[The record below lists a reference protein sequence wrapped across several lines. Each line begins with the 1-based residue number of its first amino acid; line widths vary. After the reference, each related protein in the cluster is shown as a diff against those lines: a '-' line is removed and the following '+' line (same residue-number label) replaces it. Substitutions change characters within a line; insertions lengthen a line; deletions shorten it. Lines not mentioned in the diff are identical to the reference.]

1 LSYLIGPSRGTDLTL
16 RLREDSPMARNALC
30 PVLIRRDDE
39 LAVLEDAL
47 LAARR
52 GESRFVA
59 VAGEAGIGK
68 TRLAGELAH
77 EARELGCIVL
87 AGACSDAELTL
98 PYLPFVEAI
107 GNYLDEA
114 DTDRLRDALG
124 PGISELAQL
133 FPRLSHGAPPEHSP
147 DPGQAKLRLFEA
159 VVSLLALPAR
169 ESTLMLVIE
178 DVHWADASTRELLD
192 YLARRLTDLPSLI
205 LVTYRR
211 DELNRRHPL
220 MPVLQGWRRSGL
232 ADVVELEQLSPDGVG
247 EMLAATL
254 GEDAVDAELR
264 ELMVERSEGN
274 PFVLEEMLREVVEGS
289 GERGAARREFSS
301 TRLPETV
308 RHAILLRVQRLGDDQ
323 VALLETA
330 AILGRSF
337 DADTLLTVSGESEA
351 TVHAALDAAIT
362 QQLLEEDPSRPGR
375 YRWRHALTQE
385 AIYTDTVTP
394 RRQAIHS
401 RAADALGG
409 SEATHPVEL
418 ANHLLGAARFE
429 EAVPVCLRGAEEAE
443 GTLAFGEAVSILER
457 VLPYVSDPLENARV
471 LCRIGGDHQRNGE
484 PATAV
489 GYLTSGIDVLEERG
503 EELEAAHHRLI
514 LGRCHWESQNPDAAR
529 AEYERALEV
538 LEAAGPSADLAMAHQ
553 RLAGMHAFE
562 LNYRGCLESARR
574 AVEIAEEVGA
584 DYERVWALGFVSLG
598 YIDGTEQKRG
608 LELMDACFREARE
621 QGYSQ
626 IASNVAWNS
635 IWTRTHMMLPELE
648 DWLERLESLPFYAR
662 FGRRSGDLLCR
673 CYVAT
678 ARGELETAL
687 ADGEAAARHH
697 QRLGFG
703 KMEWR
708 ARIHTAQ
715 ILAELGRGDAAADML
730 PPTSSRTELQDI
742 VYDAAARIRVPQSLG
757 RPEDAL
763 EVAEEI
769 AENAER
775 IATYRETLALG
786 AQVLAVFGRHD
797 QVESL
802 AAAARAHPTQAGSAY
817 LDEIDGLLALAAGD
831 GERAAESFDVVV
843 RSAADA
849 GYPLVELRA
858 RTERARAWA
867 ATGRSEEAAGE
878 LRTLVEEAE
887 RRSALLI
894 AREARE
900 AADGLGVELPPAPAP
915 VAEPPAEPFVPHG
928 ERLVTSLFADVRGY
942 SELSSSLPPD
952 ALSERM
958 RMLYRLARVTVQRR
972 QGIVDKFA
980 GDAVMATFN
989 VSGARLDHA
998 ADALEAALTLRD
1010 KAALIDLPLGIGI
1023 SVGPGILGRGA
1034 SEENVAVRGESTN
1047 LAARLQ
1053 AAAGP
1058 GEILLSAEAHRR
1070 LAELLEERGLETT
1083 QEELDLKGFDEPQ
1096 VAHRI
1101 LAPEEAAVSA

>member
-1 LSYLIGPSRGTDLTL
+1 V
-16 RLREDSPMARNALC
+16 ARNALC

-59 VAGEAGIGK
+59 LAGEAGIGK
-68 TRLAGELAH
+68 TRLARELAR
-77 EARELGCIVL
+77 EARELGSTVL

-107 GNYLDEA
+107 GNYLDDA
-114 DTDRLRDALG
+114 DVDRLRDDLG
-124 PGISELAQL
+124 PGVAELAQL
-133 FPRLSHGAPPEHSP
+133 FPRLSAGAAPEKSP

-159 VVSLLALPAR
+159 LISLLALPAR
-169 ESTLMLVIE
+169 DGTLLLVIE

-220 MPVLQGWRRSGL
+220 MPVLEGWRRAGV
-232 ADVVELEQLSPDGVG
+232 ADVVELEALTPEGVG

-254 GEDAVDAELR
+254 GQEMVDAELR
-264 ELMVERSEGN
+264 ELMVERSGGN
-274 PFVLEEMLREVVEGS
+274 PFVLEEMLREVVDGS
-289 GERGAARREFSS
+289 GQPGEARRELSS
-301 TRLPETV
+301 TPLPETV

-330 AILGRSF
+330 AILGRGF
-337 DADTLLTVSGESEA
+337 DAETLLAVSGEPEA

-385 AIYTDTVTP
+385 AIYLDTVTP

-401 RAADALGG
+401 RAADALAASGD
-409 SEATHPVEL
+409 AHPVEL

-429 EAVPVCLRGAEEAE
+429 EAVPVCLRSAEEAE
-443 GTLAFGEAVSILER
+443 ASLAFGEAVSILER
-457 VLPYVSDPLENARV
+457 ALPYVTDPLENARV

-489 GYLTSGIDVLEERG
+489 GYLTSGVDVLEERG

-514 LGRCHWESQNPDAAR
+514 LGRCHWESERPDAAR
-529 AEYERALEV
+529 VEYERALAV
-538 LEAAGPSADLAMAHQ
+538 LEPAGPSADLAMAHQ

-562 LNYRGCLESARR
+562 LEYRDCLESAQR
-574 AVEIAEEVGA
+574 AVEIAEQVGA
-584 DYERVWALGFVSLG
+584 DYERVWSLGFVALG
-598 YIDGTEQKRG
+598 YIDGNEQQRG
-608 LELMDACFREARE
+608 LELMDACFSEARE
-621 QGYSQ
+621 KGYSQ
-626 IASNVAWNS
+626 IASNVAWNT

-648 DWLERLESLPFYAR
+648 EWLERLESLPFYAR
-662 FGRRSGDLLCR
+662 FGRRSGDRLCR
-673 CYVAT
+673 CYIAS
-678 ARGELETAL
+678 ARGDLETAL
-687 ADGEAAARHH
+687 AEGEAAALHH

-708 ARIHTAQ
+708 ARIQTAQ
-715 ILAELGRGDAAADML
+715 VLAELGRGEAAAAML
-730 PPTSSRTELQDI
+730 PPLSTRTELQDI
-742 VYDAAARIRVPQSLG
+742 VYDAPARIRVPQSLG
-757 RPEDAL
+757 RGEEAL

-769 AENAER
+769 VENAER
-775 IATYRETLALG
+775 VGTYRETLALA
-786 AQVLAVFGRHD
+786 AQVLAAHGRFGE
-797 QVESL
+797 VEGL
-802 AAAARAHPTQAGSAY
+802 AAAARAHPTETGAAY
-817 LDEIDGLLALAAGD
+817 LDEIEGLLALERGD
-831 GERAAESFDVVV
+831 AEGAAESFDVTV
-843 RSAADA
+843 RAAADA

-867 ATGRSEEAAGE
+867 AAGRSEEAVGE
-878 LRTLVEEAE
+878 LRAIVGDADRLG
-887 RRSALLI
+887 ALLI
-894 AREARE
+894 AREARD
-900 AADGLGVELPPAPAP
+900 AAAGLGVELPPEPEPAP
-915 VAEPPAEPFVPHG
+915 ETPAEPVVPHG
-928 ERLVTSLFADVRGY
+928 ERLVSSLFADVRGY
-942 SELSSSLPPD
+942 SELSSSLSPEV
-952 ALSERM
+952 LTERM
-958 RMLYRLARVTVQRR
+958 QMLYRLARVAVERGH
-972 QGIVDKFA
+972 GIIDKFA

-989 VSGARLDHA
+989 ASGSRVNHTF
-998 ADALEAALTLRD
+998 DALEAALALRD
-1010 KAALIDLPLGIGI
+1010 RAASIDLPLGVGI
-1023 SVGPGILGRGA
+1023 SVGPAILARGV
-1034 SEENVAVRGESTN
+1034 SDSNIAVSGEATN

-1070 LAELLEERGLETT
+1070 VSQWLTERDLTATEER
-1083 QEELDLKGFDEPQ
+1083 LDLKGFADGQ
-1096 VAHRI
+1096 VAYR
-1101 LAPEEAAVSA
+1101 LPAG